1 MDPGTSD
8 TVAETKRVLVD
19 GDWVEPNTAFGITQS
34 TKKMKAD
41 STKTSLPQEV
51 PAISPKQKAI
61 LLLDEKASST
71 LESHSAVAKEQS
83 LELAGK
89 DDRRFLTDYYFY
101 LMKQL
106 RPCDL
111 GALKGMECTHCAFER
126 FWINLSYKPFSF
138 DPISSHVFECQ
149 SCPKDVKDALQILR
163 DSHPE
168 QLLQLPWNAIQIFSH
183 GLFRRLVIQ
192 RGGSSGATL
201 SGRSSAGST
210 TRADWRRLAVLARNA
225 KSKVHLPGPFLTTAN
240 NAAKAL
246 VSSSTRDSEEILK
259 IFGEDILTSIKELF
273 ELEGIGNVFE
283 FRANPFMHQGNGV
296 FDRFLEALLSKG
308 ESPGDYYESK

>member
-1 MDPGTSD
+1 MDPGASD
-8 TVAETKRVLVD
+8 TVAETKRVLVK
-19 GDWVEPNTAFGITQS
+19 GANTAFGITQS

-41 STKTSLPQEV
+41 STTTSLPEEM
-51 PAISPKQKAI
+51 PAISPTQKAI
-61 LLLDEKASST
+61 LLLEEKASSIPK
-71 LESHSAVAKEQS
+71 SDSVIANGQS
-83 LELAGK
+83 LKLADKG
-89 DDRRFLTDYYFY
+89 DRPFLTDYYFY
-101 LMKQL
+101 LTKQL

-126 FWINLSYKPFSF
+126 FWINLSYKSFSF

-149 SCPKDVKDALQILR
+149 SCPKDVKDALQILK

-168 QLLQLPWNAIQIFSH
+168 QLLKLPCNAIQIFSH
-183 GLFRRLVIQ
+183 GLFRRLVIH

-201 SGRSSAGST
+201 SGRSSARGNT
-210 TRADWRRLAVLARNA
+210 TRADWSRLAVLARNA
-225 KSKVHLPGPFLTTAN
+225 KSKVHLPGPFLTTADRITE
-240 NAAKAL
+240 AL
-246 VSSSTRDSEEILK
+246 SSSSSRDSEEILK
-259 IFGEDILTSIKELF
+259 VFGENILTSIKELF